1 MSVRADFKKGF
12 YFFSTDLLDD
22 VTMGS
27 NPIKGR
33 LEWSVDGGRGFF
45 FMLPGESNKAHMV
58 LKR

>member
-1 MSVRADFKKGF
+1 MSVRANFKKGF

-45 FMLPGESNKAHMV
+45 SCCLESQTKHIWC
-58 LKR
+58 